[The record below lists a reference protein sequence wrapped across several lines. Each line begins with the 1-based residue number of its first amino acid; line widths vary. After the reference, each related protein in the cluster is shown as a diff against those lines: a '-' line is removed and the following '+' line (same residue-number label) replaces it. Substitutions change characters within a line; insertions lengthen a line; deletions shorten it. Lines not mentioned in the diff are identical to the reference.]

1 MRQTRQTSASDSSIF
16 HVLLIILKVFKIF
29 NFFGKWH
36 GFWVVKVIRQSCSL
50 WAASTSG
57 RRFFCFLWFLFLLL
71 FFFLFNYNDV
81 IIIFI
86 LLGKKLEPISIWRF
100 WRRVRRQ
107 RGPNVLGVICIVPVV
122 VLIKFWKIR
131 KIFNFSPICQY
142 ALSVSVASLWCGSA
156 RLDLT
161 RSFVCVKMK
170 KLKMMTSLSHANT
183 CPLQS
188 ADCDSRHW
196 SPPLL
201 MSLERRRLKIIFL

>member
-36 GFWVVKVIRQSCSL
+36 GFWVVKVLRQSCSL

-86 LLGKKLEPISIWRF
+86 LLGKKLKPISIWRF

-122 VLIKFWKIR
+122 VLIKFWKIPKNLISHPFVNMLGLFQSR
-131 KIFNFSPICQY
+131 HFDA
-142 ALSVSVASLWCGSA
+142 ALLGSIW
-156 RLDLT
+156 LD
-161 RSFVCVKMK
+161 RSFAWRWR
-170 KLKMMTSLSHANT
+170 SW
-183 CPLQS
+183 
-188 ADCDSRHW
+188 RW
-196 SPPLL
+196 WLL
-201 MSLERRRLKIIFL
+201 FLTPTLVLFSQPIAILGIDHRRF